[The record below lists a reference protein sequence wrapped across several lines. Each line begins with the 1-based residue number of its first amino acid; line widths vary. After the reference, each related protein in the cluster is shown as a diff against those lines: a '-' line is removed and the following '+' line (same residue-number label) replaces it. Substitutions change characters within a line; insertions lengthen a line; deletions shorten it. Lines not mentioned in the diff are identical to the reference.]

1 MEIKTPLQPDKLKQ
15 IFSILLHRDNGT
27 YSHTYRTTQL
37 HPVGEVRSLM
47 RERVPSTSPGIRPS
61 ARDGPLGRFNQNTAA
76 QRCNGGSIYCNV
88 RKISEHAIK

>member
-1 MEIKTPLQPDKLKQ
+1 MCLQANADLVLEQPEYGGPKGKNAQ
-15 IFSILLHRDNGT
+15 KPRFCAR
-27 YSHTYRTTQL
+27 Q
-37 HPVGEVRSLM
+37 
-47 RERVPSTSPGIRPS
+47 GICPS

>member
-1 MEIKTPLQPDKLKQ
+1 C
-15 IFSILLHRDNGT
+15 
-27 YSHTYRTTQL
+27 
-37 HPVGEVRSLM
+37 
-47 RERVPSTSPGIRPS
+47 PS